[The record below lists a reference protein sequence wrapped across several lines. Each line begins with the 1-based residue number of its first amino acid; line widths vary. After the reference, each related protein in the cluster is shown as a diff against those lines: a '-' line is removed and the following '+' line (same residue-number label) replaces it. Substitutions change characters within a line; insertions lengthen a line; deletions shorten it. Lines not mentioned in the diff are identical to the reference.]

1 MKKFKSL
8 GNYIHGVGGFIDR
21 NSPIVEEP
29 VVVKEERPVLTVV
42 KNEKIVENV
51 VEVES
56 TPLVEAMI
64 QPEASEPEI
73 VTESIN
79 NNIVEY
85 LQESINDLRTA
96 LQEQQ
101 NTQVQLGKLIGKL
114 FESVK
119 NHDANVDQRFEHVN
133 HTLNQTSSMLVETTE
148 KLQQLSVREITVPAP
163 IVNLS
168 ITEQKRIIKTVDR
181 DENGLIRQITEEIEQ
196 SVSADK

>member
-1 MKKFKSL
+1 
-8 GNYIHGVGGFIDR
+8 
-21 NSPIVEEP
+21 VEEP